1 MQMVSI
7 CVCHTYA
14 DARHMDM
21 LNLCCILSFPGQIRK
36 KLVPDLLSGLRCA
49 AARKHKMWR
58 CYQLRMTLYV
68 VSLPCPATGR
78 SPPEN
83 AALLILSPWYTS
95 GNFVKREKSDPDGT
109 AVL

>member
-36 KLVPDLLSGLRCA
+36 KLFSDLRIVTLPRYPGKHNMWWIHQLLLLPD
-49 AARKHKMWR
+49 
-58 CYQLRMTLYV
+58 V
-68 VSLPCPATGR
+68 VFFRGDR
-78 SPPEN
+78 
-83 AALLILSPWYTS
+83 
-95 GNFVKREKSDPDGT
+95 
-109 AVL
+109 

>member
-36 KLVPDLLSGLRCA
+36 KLVPDLRAPAGAQRPGSTKCSGVLS
-49 AARKHKMWR
+49 
-58 CYQLRMTLYV
+58 
-68 VSLPCPATGR
+68 
-78 SPPEN
+78 
-83 AALLILSPWYTS
+83 
-95 GNFVKREKSDPDGT
+95 
-109 AVL
+109 